1 MIQNVSRTE
10 FGEAMEDTTLSM
22 IPKDEFNELIFGNRE
37 VASKFIKLL
46 SQNLSDREHELM
58 ELAYNTVRKRTAD
71 TLTKLH
77 QTYSK
82 GDGITSF
89 DISRADLASR
99 VGTATESVIRI
110 LSEFKKDKWIEISGS
125 SITILEPEK
134 IRNVKF

>member
-1 MIQNVSRTE
+1 MKPYQ
-10 FGEAMEDTTLSM
+10 
-22 IPKDEFNELIFGNRE
+22 
-37 VASKFIKLL
+37 
-46 SQNLSDREHELM
+46 
-58 ELAYNTVRKRTAD
+58 
-71 TLTKLH
+71 LTKLH

-89 DISRADLASR
+89 DISRADLASM

-134 IRNVKF
+134 SEM